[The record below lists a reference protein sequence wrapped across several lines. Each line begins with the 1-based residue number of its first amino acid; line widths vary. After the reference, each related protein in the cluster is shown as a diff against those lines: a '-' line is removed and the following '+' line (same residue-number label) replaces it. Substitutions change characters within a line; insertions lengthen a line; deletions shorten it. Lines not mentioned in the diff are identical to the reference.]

1 MRLSTSFQQY
11 RRRSRVNNI
20 REFLSCNQDLTSN
33 PFTDDDIRWVEGI
46 LGLKNGFDEHQL
58 LVLQSLDD
66 LDVEA
71 CPGSGKTTVLV
82 AKLALLARYW
92 KSKTQGICV
101 LSMTNAAREE
111 IQERLGETVEGQK
124 LLNRP
129 HFIGTIHSFFSE
141 FLAKPYLNSNGIA
154 IVNIDDDFCRSQR
167 LRTLQKDN
175 FSVVADYL
183 VNQQFE
189 KKTNIVETKGPHTN
203 DHQKAAAWLAEYE
216 MKSLEERRYGIPSSW
231 KITDESYNLVSV
243 NFGKESPLDLPEPI
257 ESLLKECI
265 KEVAHKGIFCFSDL
279 LVYSKALMESSR
291 SVFHILRARFPLLF
305 IDEAQDTSSS
315 QALMLHELFLSDID
329 EVDSVTRQRFG
340 DANQTIYTFEPPMA
354 ADGIDPYPSANTGRL
369 TLPVSHRFDKS
380 VSDIACKFETH
391 PLNPKMQG
399 VRPDGEGGRGHCI
412 LVFDENSRMAVI
424 PAFAELVANELEE
437 LDLDLAK
444 LRICSHIQKEKD
456 TDVSEGDY
464 ARTIRDYFT
473 PYIADKMT
481 KEYQQH
487 KDLIS
492 YLRHARYMVR
502 ETKCLSTG
510 LEKVSEGILKGC
522 YLGSLGSEHTK
533 GTRFAKIKS
542 APNKYR
548 ALVRELNEK
557 CAKEFSSKVI
567 GALTTNAGITEE
579 EWGEITSV
587 VSDVI
592 PFLLGTE
599 EIDSSFDFL
608 KWASEGDTYQTSDTG
623 AVDRTNIYRHEY
635 MPSRSI
641 LDFKLGTIHS
651 VKGQTHT
658 ATLLLDCTNRGPILG
673 QLKPFFLGSKPT
685 SEATAQQKSWLNT
698 LYVGLTRPT
707 HLICV
712 AIPESHKGYRNS
724 TLSWTD
730 ADFNVL
736 KEKGWKVARV
746 QECSSLEY
754 L

>member
-1 MRLSTSFQQY
+1 MS
-11 RRRSRVNNI
+11 NI
-20 REFLSCNQDLTSN
+20 RELLSCNQDLSSN

-46 LGLKNGFDEHQL
+46 LDLKNGFDEHQL
-58 LVLQSLDD
+58 LVLQNLDD

-111 IQERLGETVEGQK
+111 IQERLGETAEGQK
-124 LLNRP
+124 LLSRP

-141 FLAKPYLNSNGIA
+141 FLAKPYLNSKGIA

-167 LRTLQKDN
+167 LRTLQKDDY
-175 FSVVADYL
+175 SKVADFL
-183 VNQQFE
+183 VDQQVE
-189 KKTNIVETKGPHTN
+189 KKTHIIETKGAHTKA
-203 DHQKAAAWLAEYE
+203 HQKAAAWLVEYG
-216 MKSLEERRYGIPSSW
+216 MKSIEERRYGIPSSW
-231 KITDESYNLVSV
+231 KITDESYNLVNI
-243 NFGKESPLDLPEPI
+243 NFGKESRLELPEPI

-265 KEVAHKGIFCFSDL
+265 KEVAHKGVFYFSDL
-279 LVYSKALMESSR
+279 FVYSKALMKSSR
-291 SVFHILRARFPLLF
+291 AVFQILRKRFPLLF

-354 ADGIDPYPSANTGRL
+354 EDGIDPYPSANIDRL
-369 TLPVSHRFDKS
+369 TLPVSHRFDMS

-399 VRPDGEGGRGHCI
+399 VRQDDKGGRGHCI
-412 LVFDENSRMAVI
+412 LVFDESSRMAVI

-437 LDLDLAK
+437 LNLDLAK

-456 TDVSEGDY
+456 TEVSEGDY
-464 ARTIRDYFT
+464 ARTIRDYFS

-492 YLRHARYMVR
+492 YLRHARYLVR
-502 ETKCLSTG
+502 ETKCLSPG

-522 YLGSLGSEHTK
+522 YLASVDGEQTK

-548 ALVRELNEK
+548 ALIRELNEK
-557 CAKEFSSKVI
+557 CAKDFASKIV
-567 GALTTNAGITEE
+567 GTLTTNAGITEV
-579 EWGEITSV
+579 EWAAITSIV
-587 VSDVI
+587 TGIIQS
-592 PFLLGTE
+592 LLGIE
-599 EIDSSFDFL
+599 EIDSSFEFL
-608 KWASEGDTYQTSDTG
+608 KWEDGDDTSQSSDTEG
-623 AVDRTNIYRHEY
+623 VDRTNIYRYELL
-635 MPSRSI
+635 PSRKM

-673 QLKPFFLGSKPT
+673 QLKPFFLGSKLT

-707 HLICV
+707 HLVCV
-712 AIPESHKGYRNS
+712 AIPESHKGVGNS
-724 TLSWTD
+724 TVAWTEEELV
-730 ADFNVL
+730 AL
-736 KEKGWKVARV
+736 KSNGWKVARV
-746 QECSSLEY
+746 KECSSLEY

>member
-1 MRLSTSFQQY
+1 MI
-11 RRRSRVNNI
+11 NI
-20 REFLSCNQDLTSN
+20 RELLSCNQDLSSN
-33 PFTDDDIRWVEGI
+33 PFTNDDIRWVEGI

-58 LVLQSLDD
+58 LVLQNLDD

-111 IQERLGETVEGQK
+111 IQERLGETAEGQK
-124 LLNRP
+124 LLSRP
-129 HFIGTIHSFFSE
+129 HFIGTIHSFFSD
-141 FLAKPYLNSNGIA
+141 FLAKPYLNSKGIA

-167 LRTLQKDN
+167 LRTLQKDDY
-175 FSVVADYL
+175 SEVADFF
-183 VNQQFE
+183 VAQQVE
-189 KKTNIVETKGPHTN
+189 KKTHIVETKGAHTKE
-203 DHQKAAAWLAEYE
+203 HQKAAAWLVEHE

-231 KITDESYNLVSV
+231 KITDESYNLVNV
-243 NFGKESPLDLPEPI
+243 NFGKESPLELPEKI

-279 LVYSKALMESSR
+279 FVYSKALMNSSR
-291 SVFHILRARFPLLF
+291 VVFQILRKRFPLLF

-315 QALMLHELFLSDID
+315 QALILHKLFLSDID
-329 EVDSVTRQRFG
+329 ETDSVTRQRFG
-340 DANQTIYTFEPPMA
+340 DANQTIYTFEPPMTE
-354 ADGIDPYPSANTGRL
+354 DGIDPYPSANIDRL

-380 VSDIACKFETH
+380 VSDIACKFETL
-391 PLNPKMQG
+391 PLSPKMQG
-399 VRPDGEGGRGHCI
+399 VRQDDKRGRGHCI
-412 LVFDENSRMAVI
+412 LVFDESSRMAVI
-424 PAFAELVANELEE
+424 PAFAELAANEIQE
-437 LDLDLAK
+437 LNLDLAK

-456 TDVSEGDY
+456 TEVSEGDY
-464 ARTIRDYFT
+464 ARTIRDYFA

-481 KEYQQH
+481 KEYHQH

-492 YLRHARYMVR
+492 YLRHARYLVR
-502 ETKCLSTG
+502 ETKCLSSG

-522 YLGSLGSEHTK
+522 YLVSVDGEQTK

-548 ALVRELNEK
+548 AILRELNEK
-557 CAKEFSSKVI
+557 CTKDFASKIV
-567 GALTTNAGITEE
+567 GTLTTNAGITEA
-579 EWGEITSV
+579 EWAAITSIV
-587 VSDVI
+587 TDIIQS
-592 PFLLGTE
+592 LLGIE
-599 EIDSSFDFL
+599 EIDSSFEFL
-608 KWASEGDTYQTSDTG
+608 KWKDGDDTPQSSDTSG
-623 AVDRTNIYRHEY
+623 VDRTNIYRYELL
-635 MPSRSI
+635 PSGQT

-673 QLKPFFLGSKPT
+673 QLKPFFLGSKLT

-712 AIPESHKGYRNS
+712 AIPESHKGVGNRIV
-724 TLSWTD
+724 SWTEE
-730 ADFNVL
+730 DFSML
-736 KEKGWKVARV
+736 KANGWKVARV
-746 QECSSLEY
+746 KECSSLEY
-754 L
+754 I

>member
-1 MRLSTSFQQY
+1 MT
-11 RRRSRVNNI
+11 NI
-20 REFLSCNQDLTSN
+20 RELLSCNQDLDAN
-33 PFTDDDIRWVEGI
+33 PFTDDDIQWVEGI
-46 LGLKNGFDEHQL
+46 LGLNNGFDEHQL
-58 LVLQSLDD
+58 LVLQRLDD

-92 KSKTQGICV
+92 NSKTHGICV

-111 IQERLGETVEGQK
+111 IQERLGETEEGQK
-124 LLNRP
+124 LLSGP

-141 FLAKPYLNSNGIA
+141 FLAKPYLNSKGIA

-175 FSVVADYL
+175 YSEVADYL
-183 VNQQFE
+183 VAKQVE
-189 KKTNIVETKGPHTN
+189 KKTNIVTTKGEHTP

-216 MKSLEERRYGIPSSW
+216 AKSLEERRYGIPSSW
-231 KITDESYNLVSV
+231 KITDESYNLIRV
-243 NFGKESPLDLPEPI
+243 NFGKEYSLDLPEPM

-279 LVYSKALMESSR
+279 FVYAKALMKSS
-291 SVFHILRARFPLLF
+291 SDVFQILRKRFPLLF

-315 QALMLHELFLSDID
+315 QALILYELFMSYID
-329 EVDSVTRQRFG
+329 DLEPVTRQRFG

-354 ADGIDPYPSANTGRL
+354 ADGIDPYPSSDIERL
-369 TLPVSHRFDKS
+369 SLPVSHRFDMS

-391 PLNPKMQG
+391 PLSPMMQG
-399 VRPDGEGGRGHCI
+399 VRQDDKGGRGHCI
-412 LVFDENSRMAVI
+412 LVFNEDSRMAVI
-424 PAFAELVANELEE
+424 PAFAELVAKEMEE

-444 LRICSHIQKEKD
+444 FRICSHIQKEKD
-456 TDVSEGDY
+456 TEVSEGNY

-481 KEYQQH
+481 KDYQQH
-487 KDLIS
+487 KALIS
-492 YLRHARYMVR
+492 YFRHARYLVR
-502 ETKCLSTG
+502 ETKCLSSG

-522 YLGSLGSEHTK
+522 YLVSVDSEQTK
-533 GTRFAKIKS
+533 GTRYAKIKS

-548 ALVRELNEK
+548 AIVREINDK
-557 CAKEFSSKVI
+557 CAKDFSNKVVDT
-567 GALTTNAGITEE
+567 LTNNAGITET
-579 EWGEITSV
+579 EWPAIISIAT
-587 VSDVI
+587 DVI
-592 PFLLGTE
+592 QSLLGIE
-599 EIDSSFDFL
+599 EVDSSFEFL
-608 KWASEGDTYQTSDTG
+608 TWKGEDVPPQSSDTG
-623 AVDRTNIYRHEY
+623 DVDRTNIYRHELL
-635 MPSRSI
+635 PSRKK

-673 QLKPFFLGSKPT
+673 QLKPFFLGSKLT
-685 SEATAQQKSWLNT
+685 SEATTQQKSWLNT

-712 AIPESHKGYRNS
+712 AIPESHNGFRGS
-724 TLSWTD
+724 TLSWTED
-730 ADFNVL
+730 DFQEL
-736 KEKGWKVARV
+736 KAKGWKVARV
-746 QECSSLEY
+746 KECSSLEY